1 LLINKKG
8 NGYYKKINM
17 IIIIL
22 PLMLVFISSAAFAVR
37 VEYGKNLVITKPVFE
52 DVYIAVRE
60 VTINN

>member
-1 LLINKKG
+1 MLINKKG
-8 NGYYKKINM
+8 NGYYKRINM

>member
-1 LLINKKG
+1 
-8 NGYYKKINM
+8 
-17 IIIIL
+17 
-22 PLMLVFISSAAFAVR
+22 MLVFISSAAFAVR